1 MTSSG
6 QVTMPEATPAEAPHR
21 ALTGPSGR
29 TDTLTASAAIG
40 PLQLGRSVVEVM
52 SGAEAGA
59 AARLG
64 AYRSETIVGDGGS
77 GLCSD
82 MGGAAV
88 TDMLEAS

>member
-21 ALTGPSGR
+21 ALMGPSGR

-52 SGAEAGA
+52 SGAGAGAGAGA

-77 GLCSD
+77 GL
-82 MGGAAV
+82 
-88 TDMLEAS
+88 